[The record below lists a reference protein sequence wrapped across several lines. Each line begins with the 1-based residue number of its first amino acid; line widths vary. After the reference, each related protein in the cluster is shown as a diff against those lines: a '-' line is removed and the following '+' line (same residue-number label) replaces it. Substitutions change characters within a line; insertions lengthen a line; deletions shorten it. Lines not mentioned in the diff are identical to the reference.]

1 MALVVRGERLNVMR
15 PMKKRGPARKVD
27 LRPAPFH
34 AAEVTPRPGEGLG
47 DFAARV
53 LRDGIRGGDILP
65 GEHLREADVAR
76 WLNISRTPVR
86 EAFHRIVSEG
96 LLVTG
101 PWNGAMVI
109 ELDQQRLVELYA
121 VREALEGAAARL
133 AAQHASKAEI
143 QNLFRISES
152 EEAAKGNPDQLVI
165 INGELHQAIY
175 SATHNRYL
183 LQSLNAIA
191 DTLGLLRHSTFI
203 IPGSAAQ
210 AHREHLE
217 ILRAIRDGDSSKAEK
232 MARRHV
238 SNALAL
244 RLDLLRRTTTARA
257 PRQ

>member
-1 MALVVRGERLNVMR
+1 MTQ
-15 PMKKRGPARKVD
+15 PKRNATSPKAD
-27 LRPAPFH
+27 LRPNPFD
-34 AAEVTPRPGEGLG
+34 ATAKRRRGEGLG

-53 LRDGIRGGDILP
+53 LRDGIRGGSLPP

-121 VREALEGAAARL
+121 VREVLEGSAASL
-133 AAQHASKAEI
+133 ASQHASKAEI
-143 QNLFRISES
+143 QNLFRIAES
-152 EEAAKGNPDQLVI
+152 EEEARNDPDRLVL
-165 INGELHQAIY
+165 INAELHQAIY

-191 DTLGLLRHSTFI
+191 DTLGLLRHSTFVI
-203 IPGSAAQ
+203 SGSAEQ
-210 AHREHLE
+210 ARKEHLD
-217 ILRAIRDGDSSKAEK
+217 ILRAIRDGNAVKAEK
-232 MARRHV
+232 AARIHV
-238 SNALAL
+238 SNALAF
-244 RLDLLRRTTTARA
+244 RLELLRRTAQTR
-257 PRQ
+257 

>member
-1 MALVVRGERLNVMR
+1 MTRQAR
-15 PMKKRGPARKVD
+15 KRGPSRKAA
-27 LRPAPFH
+27 LRPAPFN
-34 AAEVTPRPGEGLG
+34 AAEAIPRPGEGLG

-53 LRDGIRGGDILP
+53 LRDGIRAGQIVP
-65 GEHLREADVAR
+65 SEHLREADVAR
-76 WLNISRTPVR
+76 WLGISRTPVR
-86 EAFHRIVSEG
+86 EAFHRLVSEG

-101 PWNGAMVI
+101 PWNGAMVV

-143 QNLFRISES
+143 MNLFRISES
-152 EEAAKGNPDQLVI
+152 EEAAKDDPDQLVI

-210 AHREHLE
+210 AHREHLD
-217 ILRAIRDGDSSKAEK
+217 ILRAIRDGDPDKAEK

-244 RLDLLRRTTTARA
+244 RLELLRRNPAGKFGA
-257 PRQ
+257 IKH

>member
-1 MALVVRGERLNVMR
+1 
-15 PMKKRGPARKVD
+15 MKKRGPARKVV
-27 LRPAPFH
+27 LRPTPFD
-34 AAEVTPRPGEGLG
+34 AAEAKPRPGEGLG

-101 PWNGAMVI
+101 PWNGAMVV

-152 EEAAKGNPDQLVI
+152 EEAAKNDPDRLVI

-191 DTLGLLRHSTFI
+191 DTLGLLRYSTFV

-210 AHREHLE
+210 AHREHLD
-217 ILRAIRDGDSSKAEK
+217 ILRAIRDGDPAKAEK
-232 MARRHV
+232 TARHHV

-244 RLDLLRRTTTARA
+244 RLDLLRRSTAARA
-257 PRQ
+257 HRH